1 MNIKDRYALRLAVL
15 PAAAFFAFL
24 TACNPT
30 DLLDDE
36 EETAKRPALE
46 VTNLHFE
53 NDSKDIV
60 LETMLTRDMGEVRL
74 DQDSVTAVCV
84 ESDIAGVPFPERA
97 QPAVVSVRRTAT
109 EQAIDNA
116 IYVDVLVDLTLSE
129 DAVEAERVALLE
141 MRNIF
146 PAKNMRVICMTDGGI
161 SEAYPA
167 TDYVINSYCRQVQ
180 SSGRKKLY
188 KSIIDCVNLADDTT
202 GVTNLNYKGV
212 LMVFSDGQVYSN
224 NRPIDSEHFSHQEEL
239 MRLVSSA
246 REDSALYYVNFGEDG
261 HSGDAGDFIRSI
273 CREVGGLFQ
282 DKFDSVEM
290 EKHIFGRFGVNFT
303 DYTIILRNPRYKVY
317 DGKKRT
323 LDLTFSKDGNVIA
336 ELHTEYG
343 KGSFYQPVIVDGKSK
358 RQILWFGIVIAV
370 EILVFIY
377 VMLQFV
383 VPKIRKTIFDKK
395 YIIEYQPN
403 MASSGVVVDSSC
415 YYCKAPFE
423 PGERVVAKCSHT
435 MHEQCWNENGYHCPE
450 YGRKCRKGGHYY
462 NPDNLLDP
470 CNSSYHM
477 PWVLCATF
485 AGILSWIVFLMMEK
499 TFSVN
504 IITWLSLKLLKIQE
518 GTPQAAEFIE
528 TNVDTLDQFPAFGLI
543 MGVLLTFAISIL
555 TVHHRSRLR
564 MLAEVSV
571 RSLSAGMCG
580 YISFLVGCVISA
592 IVDTDRFV
600 IFINWI
606 PWTLTALAIALCSSI
621 RTRTTPRKHLILA
634 TIVIGFVSMFLW
646 EVVLARMGVDYRLW
660 LLFSHVIFSVGIAL
674 SVAQA
679 APVSEHYFLHVS
691 GSIKDM
697 DIAIYKWF
705 EANSNK
711 VATIGRSVDCD
722 LVMSWDVN
730 GDIAPVQANLSREG
744 HSIYITPLEDGVMR
758 GDSMLPVGKKF
769 RLTHG
774 TALTIGKTE
783 LLYQEKDV

>member
-1 MNIKDRYALRLAVL
+1 MRFAALS
-15 PAAAFFAFL
+15 AAAFCVFL
-24 TACNPT
+24 TACNQT

-36 EETAKRPALE
+36 DEPVRQPTLE
-46 VTNLHFE
+46 VTKLSFE
-53 NDSKDIV
+53 NNSKDIV
-60 LETMLTRDMGEVRL
+60 LETMLTSDMGEVRL

-84 ESDIAGVPFPERA
+84 ESDLSGVPFPKRA
-97 QPAVVSVRRTAT
+97 QPVVTSVKLTAVDQV
-109 EQAIDNA
+109 IDND
-116 IYVDVLVDLTLSE
+116 IYVDVLVDLTLPE
-129 DAVEAERVALLE
+129 EAVEAEKVALLK
-141 MRNIF
+141 MKNLF
-146 PAKNMRVICMTDGGI
+146 PARNMRVICMTDDGTTG
-161 SEAYPA
+161 AYPA
-167 TDYVINSYCRQVQ
+167 TDYVINNYCKAVP
-180 SSGRKKLY
+180 SSSRKKLY
-188 KSIIDCVNLADDTT
+188 QSIFDCIKLAEDTT
-202 GVTNLNYKGV
+202 GVTNKNFKGV
-212 LMVFSDGQVYSN
+212 LVVFSDGQVYSN
-224 NRPIDSEHFSHQEEL
+224 NRPIDPEHFSHQEKL
-239 MRLVSSA
+239 MSLASSSTG
-246 REDSALYYVNFGEDG
+246 DSVLYYVNFGEDG
-261 HSGDAGDFIRSI
+261 HPGDAGDFMRNL
-273 CREVGGLFQ
+273 CNEVGGLFQ
-282 DKFDSVEM
+282 DKFNSVEL
-290 EKHIFGRFGVNFT
+290 EKHIFGRFGVNYT
-303 DYTIILRNPRYKVY
+303 DYTIVLRNPKYKVY
-317 DGKKRT
+317 DGNKRA
-323 LDLTFSKDGNVIA
+323 LDVTFLKGGNAIA
-336 ELHTEYG
+336 DLHAEYDN
-343 KGSFYQPVIVDGKSK
+343 GSFYQPVIVDGKSNL
-358 RQILWFGIVIAV
+358 QIFWFGIVIAI
-370 EILVFIY
+370 EILVLIY

-403 MASSGVVVDSSC
+403 MASSGVIVDSSC

-450 YGRKCRKGGHYY
+450 YGRKCKKGGHYY

-485 AGILSWIVFLMMEK
+485 AGILSWIVFLTLMNK
-499 TFSVN
+499 KVSVN
-504 IITWLSLKLLKIQE
+504 IITSLSLKLLKIQE
-518 GTPQAAEFIE
+518 GTPQAAEFIRA
-528 TNVDTLDQFPAFGLI
+528 NVDTLDQFPSFGLV
-543 MGVLLTFAISIL
+543 MGILLTFAISIL
-555 TVHHRSRLR
+555 TVHHRSWLR

-571 RSLSAGMCG
+571 RSLSAGFCG
-580 YISFLVGCVISA
+580 YVSFLVGCVISA
-592 IVDTDRFV
+592 IADTDRFV

-621 RTRTTPRKHLILA
+621 GTRTTPRKHLILA

-705 EANSNK
+705 EANSNR

-758 GDSMLPVGKKF
+758 GGSMLPVGKKF

-774 TALTIGKTE
+774 TTLTIGKTE